1 MPAVWLPAV
10 SLSLEDESLLSEV
23 TTSPPFPWP
32 GAAEFSSGARLWNP
46 SLAPSLD
53 PQAPL
58 CYGRALGSS
67 QAKPDLKK
75 QPDSQWQWGP
85 RLWGRVLTLRLSTLW
100 GEGTGLGEQGKACPW
115 PHCVAGSSLIFKE
128 LSLGACSAWTES
140 GIGAPWGQGWYL
152 FSVLLVLLNARYF

>member
-32 GAAEFSSGARLWNP
+32 GVAEFSSGAHLWNP

-58 CYGRALGSS
+58 GYGRALGSS

-85 RLWGRVLTLRLSTLW
+85 RLWGRVLTLRAPCGERERDWGSREEPVPGYTAWLAVLW
-100 GEGTGLGEQGKACPW
+100 FLKNSHWEHAQPGQRVELEPLEGKVGIF
-115 PHCVAGSSLIFKE
+115 SLY
-128 LSLGACSAWTES
+128 C
-140 GIGAPWGQGWYL
+140 
-152 FSVLLVLLNARYF
+152 